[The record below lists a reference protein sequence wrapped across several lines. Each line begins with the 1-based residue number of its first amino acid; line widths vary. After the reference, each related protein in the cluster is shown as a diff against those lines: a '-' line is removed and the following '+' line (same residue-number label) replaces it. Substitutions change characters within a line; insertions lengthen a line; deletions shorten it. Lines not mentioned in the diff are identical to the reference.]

1 VPQSS
6 VPFVGRDDAL
16 KRLDAALAQAAAGEG
31 SVVLVYGEAG
41 IGKTRLCEQAGQSHR
56 RRGGLVLVGRA
67 APEETAISFG
77 PIADGLRAARR
88 SEPAVWDAAITHAD
102 VLSAVVSEL
111 GGTAA
116 GGGRRHSDRP
126 VIFEALLD
134 AVEESARADQAVLW
148 VLDDVHWADDASW
161 HFIGYAARR
170 VAAMSVVLAVSYRE
184 EEIGPASPR
193 WTSLVQLKREQHVVT
208 VPLGRLGAADAG
220 RLVAALAPALS
231 PGLAGEIIERS
242 AGTPL
247 LIEAL
252 ASMAASSGTLPE
264 LPDVALA
271 MVRERVARLSQAGQ
285 DLLDVAAVA
294 GLAVEEQLL
303 ASLRPEASAAELM
316 TAGLLDR
323 DGEKYRFGHP
333 LLRDAAQAEIP
344 AARRRQLHEELA
356 AMLSAGGQAGA
367 ERVAGHLE
375 RAGQPQAALTA
386 LEQAAARAHQAGD
399 IGRDATLSL
408 AALRLARRHQELLP
422 QSVGLELAAIR
433 GLFLTRRWSEL
444 DPILR
449 DTWSRR
455 DRLSPANQEFL
466 AVALGWHLFVMG
478 NVTESWAHIQR
489 QLYLADQQPGPAG
502 HTARLHNQAASIA
515 WYRGDTAAALHHA
528 RALEAAQRT
537 GDSEAAW
544 WARHHRILARYQLT
558 SDRQAAI
565 DGFRD
570 SAASAKALGLVDP
583 EVNALWAIAGYT
595 TTQHDVAAA
604 MTAAARSGYTAITD
618 HLQVLS
624 AAISML
630 QGRADE
636 AEALFVRAGPRIR
649 LGEPCFAAWVD
660 VSEALLYLH
669 RGELREAR
677 KLLYNAAAATEA
689 AQLHPH
695 ATYRAAVLGWLAWEE
710 GRWADVAA
718 SLQVCMQG
726 LRVMTAAPP
735 AAGVPYAGGTLA
747 SGLIFLPLHV
757 DALVRLDRT
766 AEAETLIGQ
775 LPAGGAGGGFWKAS
789 HAAAMFR
796 LAPDP
801 GLGAE
806 ARSAAAAA
814 PWPWLSAL
822 IMLWQGEF
830 LGDAEATAGSAVLFE
845 DISAPLGAGRAERV
859 LSRMGIRQ
867 PARRNT
873 GPLSEREMEV
883 AQLIAEGL
891 SNPAIAARL
900 YLSRPTVASH
910 VTHILTKLGFS
921 SRAQVAAWVAGRRTG
936 GQADRTGAR

>member
-6 VPFVGRDDAL
+6 IPFVGRDDAL
-16 KRLDAALAQAAAGEG
+16 KRLDAALALAAAGEG

-41 IGKTRLCEQAGQSHR
+41 IGKTRLCEQAGQAHR
-56 RRGGLVLVGRA
+56 SRGGLVLVGRA
-67 APEETAISFG
+67 TPEETAIGFG
-77 PIADGLRAARR
+77 PIADALRAARR
-88 SEPAVWDAAITHAD
+88 SEPPVWDAATTHAD
-102 VLSAVVSEL
+102 VLSAVVPEL
-111 GGTAA
+111 ADAATGGE
-116 GGGRRHSDRP
+116 RRYADRP
-126 VIFEALLD
+126 VLFEALLD
-134 AVEESARADQAVLW
+134 AVEESARAGQAVLW

-161 HFIGYAARR
+161 HLIGYAARR
-170 VAAMSVVLAVSYRE
+170 VTAMSLVLAVSYRE

-193 WTSLVQLKREQHVVT
+193 WTSLVQLKRDPHVLT
-208 VPLGRLGAADAG
+208 VPLGRLGAADAE
-220 RLVAALAPALS
+220 RLVAALAP
-231 PGLAGEIIERS
+231 GLPPDLTGEIIERS

-252 ASMAASSGTLPE
+252 ATMAASSGTLPE

-271 MVRERVARLSQAGQ
+271 TVRERAARLSPAGR

-303 ASLRPEASAAELM
+303 ATLRPEASAAELIA
-316 TAGLLDR
+316 AGLLNR

-344 AARRRQLHEELA
+344 AARQRQLHEELA
-356 AMLSAGGQAGA
+356 AMLTAGGQAGA

-375 RAGQPQAALTA
+375 HAGQPQAAVAA
-386 LEQAAARAHQAGD
+386 LEQAAAQAQQAAD
-399 IGRDATLSL
+399 IGRGATLSL
-408 AALRLARRHQELLP
+408 AAFRLARRHQQLKLR
-422 QSVGLELAAIR
+422 SAGLEMAAIR
-433 GLFLTRRWSEL
+433 GLLLTRRWSEL

-455 DRLSPANQEFL
+455 DRLPPADQEFL

-478 NVTESWAHIQR
+478 KVTESWAHIQR
-489 QLYLADQQPGPAG
+489 QLSRPGQQPGPAG
-502 HTARLHNQAASIA
+502 HTARLHNQAAAIA
-515 WYRGDTAAALHHA
+515 WYRGDPEAARHHA
-528 RALEAAQRT
+528 GALEAAQRT

-558 SDRQAAI
+558 SDRQKAV
-565 DGFRD
+565 GELRE
-570 SAASAKALGLVDP
+570 SAASARTLGLVDP

-595 TTQHDVAAA
+595 TTQQDVAAA
-604 MTAAARSGYTAITD
+604 MTAAARSGYTAIID

-624 AAISML
+624 AAISIL

-677 KLLYNAAAATEA
+677 RLLYGAAAATEA

-695 ATYRAAVLGWLAWEE
+695 ATYRAAALGWLAWEE

-718 SLQVCMQG
+718 SLQICLQG
-726 LRVMTAAPP
+726 LRVITPAPP

-747 SGLIFLPLHV
+747 SGMIFLPLHV
-757 DALVRLDRT
+757 DALMRLGRT
-766 AEAETLIGQ
+766 AEAETLVSQ
-775 LPAGGAGGGFWKAS
+775 LPAGDAGGRFWQAS

-796 LAPDP
+796 LAPGP

-806 ARSAAAAA
+806 AQSAAAAA

-822 IMLWQGEF
+822 SMLWQGEF
-830 LGDAEATAGSAVLFE
+830 LGDTEAAAGSMMLFE
-845 DISAPLGAGRAERV
+845 DISAPLGAGRADRV

-867 PARRNT
+867 PVRKNA
-873 GPLSEREMEV
+873 GPLSERETEV
-883 AQLIAEGL
+883 AQLVAEGL

-921 SRAQVAAWVAGRRTG
+921 SRAQIAAWVAGQRTG
-936 GQADRTGAR
+936 SQA

>member
-1 VPQSS
+1 
-6 VPFVGRDDAL
+6 
-16 KRLDAALAQAAAGEG
+16 
-31 SVVLVYGEAG
+31 
-41 IGKTRLCEQAGQSHR
+41 
-56 RRGGLVLVGRA
+56 
-67 APEETAISFG
+67 
-77 PIADGLRAARR
+77 
-88 SEPAVWDAAITHAD
+88 
-102 VLSAVVSEL
+102 VLSAVVPEL
-111 GGTAA
+111 PGAAA
-116 GGGRRHSDRP
+116 GGDRRYADRP
-126 VIFEALLD
+126 VLFETLLD
-134 AVEESARADQAVLW
+134 AVDESARAGQAVLW

-170 VAAMSVVLAVSYRE
+170 VAAMSLVLAVSYRE

-193 WTSLVQLKREQHVVT
+193 WTSLVQMKRDLHVLT

-220 RLVAALAPALS
+220 RLVAALAPGLS
-231 PGLAGEIIERS
+231 PDLTGEVIERS

-252 ASMAASSGTLPE
+252 ATMAASSGTLPG

-271 MVRERVARLSQAGQ
+271 TVRERAARLSPAGR

-303 ASLRPEASAAELM
+303 ASLRPQASAAELIA
-316 TAGLLDR
+316 AGLLDR
-323 DGEKYRFGHP
+323 DGGKYRFGHP

-344 AARRRQLHEELA
+344 AARRRQLHQELA
-356 AMLSAGGQAGA
+356 AMLTAGGQAGA

-375 RAGQPQAALTA
+375 RAGQPQAALAA
-386 LEQAAARAHQAGD
+386 LEQAAAQARQAGD
-399 IGRDATLSL
+399 IGRSATLSL

-422 QSVGLELAAIR
+422 RSADLELAAIR

-455 DRLSPANQEFL
+455 DRLPPADQEFL

-478 NVTESWAHIQR
+478 EVTESWAHIQR
-489 QLYLADQQPGPAG
+489 QLSRPDQQPGPAG

-515 WYRGDTAAALHHA
+515 WYRGDPQAALHHA
-528 RALEAAQRT
+528 GALEAAQRT
-537 GDSEAAW
+537 GDAEAAW
-544 WARHHRILARYQLT
+544 WARHHRILARYQRT
-558 SDRQAAI
+558 SDRQKAV
-565 DGFRD
+565 GELRE
-570 SAASAKALGLVDP
+570 SASSAKALGLVDP

-595 TTQHDVAAA
+595 TTQEDVAAA
-604 MTAAARSGYTAITD
+604 MTAAARSGYTAIID

-624 AAISML
+624 AAVSIL

-677 KLLYNAAAATEA
+677 RLLYGAAAATEA

-695 ATYRAAVLGWLAWEE
+695 ATYRAAALGWLAWEE

-718 SLQVCMQG
+718 SLQICRQG
-726 LRVMTAAPP
+726 LQVMTPAPP
-735 AAGVPYAGGTLA
+735 AAGVPYAGGTLT
-747 SGLIFLPLHV
+747 SGLIFLPLYV
-757 DALVRLDRT
+757 DALVRLGRT
-766 AEAETLIGQ
+766 AEAQTLLSQ
-775 LPAGGAGGGFWKAS
+775 LPAADAGGRFWQAS
-789 HAAAMFR
+789 RAAAMFR
-796 LAPDP
+796 LTPDP

-822 IMLWQGEF
+822 SMLWQGEF
-830 LGDAEATAGSAVLFE
+830 LGDAEAAAGSAVLFE
-845 DISAPLGAGRAERV
+845 DISAQLGAGRADRV
-859 LSRMGIRQ
+859 LNRMGIRQ
-867 PARRNT
+867 PASKNA

-883 AQLIAEGL
+883 AQLVAEGL

-921 SRAQVAAWVAGRRTG
+921 SRVQVAAWVAGQRTG
-936 GQADRTGAR
+936 GPA